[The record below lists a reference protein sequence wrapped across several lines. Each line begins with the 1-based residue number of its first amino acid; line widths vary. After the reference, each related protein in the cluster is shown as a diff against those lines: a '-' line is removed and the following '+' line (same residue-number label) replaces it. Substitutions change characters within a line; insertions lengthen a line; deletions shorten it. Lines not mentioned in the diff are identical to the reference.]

1 MNSNQSISSKR
12 FVMNSPYK
20 YPYISEPTPDISL
33 NLGFDKIWR
42 DHSLKIF
49 SAITNF
55 ILKLKTAA
63 ERYRFKTVT

>member
-1 MNSNQSISSKR
+1 MNSNRSISSKR

-42 DHSLKIF
+42 DHSL
-49 SAITNF
+49 
-55 ILKLKTAA
+55 
-63 ERYRFKTVT
+63 